1 MCVPAMSVYLAFI
14 IVVVPSHVDATYL
27 LIVCCL
33 VAIIAQVTII
43 QCLTYLVTPIS
54 WKLDWDPDNVVIP
67 VLMSISD
74 CSGNAILLTAFLFLQ
89 YMEDPNSVGQP
100 EIEWRPTNRE
110 QRTQTC
116 RTSDSIKGTQ
126 SIFITRR
133 KIIDCRQQSD
143 DVIWSNS
150 GRYYWLCE
158 EEREKE
164 TRPQINV
171 KNLKFQPVTTPIVCV
186 SPVCGGDIL
195 NLANLERDACRYMK
209 QVAFQRWWL

>member
-1 MCVPAMSVYLAFI
+1 MNASVARWLIAMCVPAMSVYLAFI

-100 EIEWRPTNRE
+100 EIE
-110 QRTQTC
+110 
-116 RTSDSIKGTQ
+116 
-126 SIFITRR
+126 
-133 KIIDCRQQSD
+133 
-143 DVIWSNS
+143 
-150 GRYYWLCE
+150 
-158 EEREKE
+158 
-164 TRPQINV
+164 
-171 KNLKFQPVTTPIVCV
+171 
-186 SPVCGGDIL
+186 
-195 NLANLERDACRYMK
+195 
-209 QVAFQRWWL
+209 